1 MALLGTMIG
10 AVAGG
15 WLNDVQGRK
24 SAMLIA
30 DVIFTVG
37 SFVMAAGLDP
47 YVLIFGPTR
56 YLFDENLSEP

>member
-10 AVAGG
+10 AAAGG

-47 YVLIFGPTR
+47 YVLIFGPTSWAMKC
-56 YLFDENLSEP
+56 FKSTM